1 MSERELTGVAARI
14 DARIPRTDSFT
25 SDLRGPRTTARVGV
39 WLGVAFAVAFATGL
53 YSHASPARDPGGTA
67 ADRPGAALPGDP
79 GPPRRR
85 GHGRR
90 APPARQAVVRLPAPV
105 RPAPQPRREL
115 VLHLLERLSIAL
127 LVGAAIFQLVT
138 GLANS
143 AQWYPWPFSFVP
155 AHYAVAWVAAGSLL
169 VHVAVK
175 LPVIRR
181 ALSAPVEDADHP
193 ASEGGAVL
201 SPTRRTLLHATWL
214 SAAVAVLA
222 TTAAELPGLRRI
234 AVLAVRSGEG
244 PQGVPI
250 NRSAAAAGVADHLD
264 GTAWRLRVVGPA
276 RTVELSLD
284 DLRAMAQRT
293 AVLPIACVEGWSA
306 SGTWS
311 GVPVRD
317 VVALVGAG
325 PDDDVLVRSMQSRG
339 AWRES
344 RLPANFVRDPDSLL
358 ALSLAGAPLHPDH
371 GYPCRLI
378 APARPGVLQTKW
390 VNEVQVEPA

>member
-1 MSERELTGVAARI
+1 M
-14 DARIPRTDSFT
+14 
-25 SDLRGPRTTARVGV
+25 
-39 WLGVAFAVAFATGL
+39 
-53 YSHASPARDPGGTA
+53 
-67 ADRPGAALPGDP
+67 
-79 GPPRRR
+79 
-85 GHGRR
+85 
-90 APPARQAVVRLPAPV
+90 
-105 RPAPQPRREL
+105 
-115 VLHLLERLSIAL
+115 
-127 LVGAAIFQLVT
+127 
-138 GLANS
+138 
-143 AQWYPWPFSFVP
+143 
-155 AHYAVAWVAAGSLL
+155 
-169 VHVAVK
+169 
-175 LPVIRR
+175 
-181 ALSAPVEDADHP
+181 
-193 ASEGGAVL
+193 
-201 SPTRRTLLHATWL
+201 
-214 SAAVAVLA
+214 
-222 TTAAELPGLRRI
+222 
-234 AVLAVRSGEG
+234 LAVRSGEG
-244 PQGVPI
+244 PQGIPI

-284 DLRAMAQRT
+284 ELRAMAQRT